1 MCQSEPGIVVILLD
15 RRTLLNIK
23 VGVEE
28 ELPREL
34 GLGLRRTS
42 PAPPRFN

>member
-1 MCQSEPGIVVILLD
+1 MCLSEPGIVVIFLD
-15 RRTLLNIK
+15 KRTLLAAG

-34 GLGLRRTS
+34 GLGLSRAC